1 MVETY
6 SRSRLIAP
14 VILAIYVYGS
24 IAALLGTILPQL
36 GEKFGLDDAQLGY
49 LALAQGLGL
58 AIASVAIGP
67 ILDKRGK
74 KTGILAG
81 TSGITL
87 SLIGLAY
94 ASGHG
99 TLLSSMLLL
108 GLAGGMLVTSLNA
121 LVSDIAEEKRSSTLN
136 LLNLFFG
143 LGGLGTPFIAANI
156 PALDTSFTL
165 CLFLALISATT
176 FVIHLVTAIPG
187 PTGERRF
194 LFSEAVVLLN
204 QPSLYLFSLL
214 MFLYVACE
222 YSVWNWFV
230 KYLVFRGVEEDFAQ
244 NVLSLGFAL
253 GLLVGRVIAS
263 RVLLGVP
270 EIRVTV
276 TASIAMT
283 FTTFGML
290 LSTNPILTGVAVFL
304 AGLAMAPMFP
314 TVLGMVGNLF
324 SRMSATAMGIVITS
338 GWIGLV
344 VSSPIVGWIANHSSL
359 GTALIVLPVMSIMM
373 IVVNLVLRPYV
384 SNLFVASDSG

>member
-1 MVETY
+1 M
-6 SRSRLIAP
+6 
-14 VILAIYVYGS
+14 
-24 IAALLGTILPQL
+24 
-36 GEKFGLDDAQLGY
+36 
-49 LALAQGLGL
+49 
-58 AIASVAIGP
+58 
-67 ILDKRGK
+67 
-74 KTGILAG
+74 
-81 TSGITL
+81 
-87 SLIGLAY
+87 
-94 ASGHG
+94 
-99 TLLSSMLLL
+99 
-108 GLAGGMLVTSLNA
+108 
-121 LVSDIAEEKRSSTLN
+121 
-136 LLNLFFG
+136 
-143 LGGLGTPFIAANI
+143 
-156 PALDTSFTL
+156 
-165 CLFLALISATT
+165 
-176 FVIHLVTAIPG
+176 
-187 PTGERRF
+187 
-194 LFSEAVVLLN
+194 
-204 QPSLYLFSLL
+204 
-214 MFLYVACE
+214 
-222 YSVWNWFV
+222 